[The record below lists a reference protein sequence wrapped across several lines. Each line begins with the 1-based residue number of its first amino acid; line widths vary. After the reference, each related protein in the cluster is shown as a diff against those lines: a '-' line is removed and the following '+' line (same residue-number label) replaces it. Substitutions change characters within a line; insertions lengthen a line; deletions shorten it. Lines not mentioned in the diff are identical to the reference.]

1 MIPDRIRKVAKVLD
15 DAVEKQNIEEILSCF
30 SDECDIELLGVR
42 LSGKAGLR
50 KAIGWMFRYL
60 KDISFIPVTIM
71 IEGDAFFEEFIVRA
85 KSKGGKEIE
94 MKQAEVLIYDSDYKV
109 RSLRLYFDRLEL
121 ADAIS
126 SNFLERIA
134 VKRLIKVSLKEL
146 L

>member
-1 MIPDRIRKVAKVLD
+1 MIPDRIRKAAKLLD
-15 DAVEKQNIEEILSCF
+15 DAVEKQNIEEIESFF
-30 SDECDIELLGVR
+30 SDACDIELLGVK

-50 KAIGWMFRYL
+50 KALDWMFRYL

-71 IEGDAFFEEFIVRA
+71 IEGDTFFEEFIVRA
-85 KSKGGKEIE
+85 ISKGGKEIK

-121 ADAIS
+121 ADAIA
-126 SNFLERIA
+126 SNIFERMAI
-134 VKRLIKVSLKEL
+134 RLLIRASVKEL